1 MMPVMMFDV
10 VFNVEIQLMQVIP
23 VMQVDKCRFPKCGC
37 RDAMQTL
44 NTNTVTMKYASIE
57 VDKCRF
63 PKCGCRDAMQ
73 TLNTN
78 TVTMKY
84 ASIEVIMMTQ

>member
-10 VFNVEIQLMQVIP
+10 VFDVEIQLMQVIS
-23 VMQVDKCRFPKCGC
+23 VMK
-37 RDAMQTL
+37 
-44 NTNTVTMKYASIE
+44 

>member
-1 MMPVMMFDV
+1 MMFDV

-23 VMQVDKCRFPKCGC
+23 VMQVDKLRFPNCGC

-44 NTNTVTMKYASIE
+44 NANT
-57 VDKCRF
+57 D
-63 PKCGCRDAMQ
+63 
-73 TLNTN
+73 
-78 TVTMKY
+78 TMKY

>member
-1 MMPVMMFDV
+1 MMPVMMFNV
-10 VFNVEIQLMQVIP
+10 VFNVEIQLIQVIQ
-23 VMQVDKCRFPKCGC
+23 VMQVDKCRVPKCGY
-37 RDAMQTL
+37 
-44 NTNTVTMKYASIE
+44 K
-57 VDKCRF
+57 
-63 PKCGCRDAMQ
+63 DAMQ

>member
-37 RDAMQTL
+37 KDAMQTL
-44 NTNTVTMKYASIE
+44 NTYTVTMKYASIE
-57 VDKCRF
+57 VV
-63 PKCGCRDAMQ
+63 M
-73 TLNTN
+73 L
-78 TVTMKY
+78 
-84 ASIEVIMMTQ
+84 TQ

>member
-1 MMPVMMFDV
+1 MMPVMMFNV
-10 VFNVEIQLMQVIP
+10 VFNVEIQLMQVIQ
-23 VMQVDKCRFPKCGC
+23 VMQVDKCKFLKCGC
-37 RDAMQTL
+37 
-44 NTNTVTMKYASIE
+44 K
-57 VDKCRF
+57 
-63 PKCGCRDAMQ
+63 GAMQ

>member
-1 MMPVMMFDV
+1 MLYTELMLLSLFSCVYNYASYDVVV

-57 VDKCRF
+57 VI
-63 PKCGCRDAMQ
+63 
-73 TLNTN
+73 LL
-78 TVTMKY
+78 
-84 ASIEVIMMTQ
+84 TQ

>member
-37 RDAMQTL
+37 RDAMQNL
-44 NTNTVTMKYASIE
+44 NTNTGTMKYAS
-57 VDKCRF
+57 R
-63 PKCGCRDAMQ
+63 
-73 TLNTN
+73 
-78 TVTMKY
+78 
-84 ASIEVIMMTQ
+84 EVIMMTQYCKPGRGQLQCNTNLQIHKYACKL